1 MNTVKASILKQ
12 VENED
17 TMPGVWDKGM
27 LDTCLM
33 IFVHIRLDFE
43 DVRGGDA
50 YVMNAGCLL

>member
-1 MNTVKASILKQ
+1 MNTVKTSILRQ

-33 IFVHIRLDFE
+33 IFAHIGLDFE
-43 DVRGGDA
+43 DVRGR
-50 YVMNAGCLL
+50 MHM